1 MSLGRPHRTDRS
13 FSYRDDDYEH
23 ERRAVGVPE
32 FLGLLRL
39 SGRRLLLAA
48 VEQSLPLPLRLLHRA
63 EQQYVEDD
71 EHGARDQ
78 VHEQDTEP
86 ETVKEGNAMSVCLK
100 KGLEGGKVIGA
111 KREARAGLISSQSAS
126 GG

>member
-1 MSLGRPHRTDRS
+1 MLLGRPHRTDRQILP
-13 FSYRDDDYEH
+13 YRDHDYEH

-78 VHEQDTEP
+78 VHEQHAEP
-86 ETVKEGNAMSVCLK
+86 ATQESRIEAMSVRPSAWLGNALK
-100 KGLEGGKVIGA
+100 KGL
-111 KREARAGLISSQSAS
+111 
-126 GG
+126 